1 MRSCNGP
8 GKRGE
13 GQKEDRGVDHA
24 EQGMS
29 LRVGHEEL
37 LGMRWV

>member
-13 GQKEDRGVDHA
+13 GQKEDRGFDSA

-29 LRVGHEEL
+29 LRAGREEL
-37 LGMRWV
+37 PGTH